1 MSYDYARIPGPGDE
15 ATWMPYSGHPLDPR
29 APLDDDAYWDA
40 PSTGIDDAWDR
51 AQSIAHDPAALDEL
65 QADGPLDY
73 SKVYIKIDGQQVDL
87 FGAADL
93 LRLRIMAGRH
103 AEADCIA
110 RDMTDALAQEIADML
125 ISGRL

>member
-1 MSYDYARIPGPGDE
+1 MSATFKDLSDNDE
-15 ATWMPYSGHPLDPR
+15 TPIISP
-29 APLDDDAYWDA
+29 DDAFDH
-40 PSTGIDDAWDR
+40 
-51 AQSIAHDPAALDEL
+51 AQSLAHDPDALDKL
-65 QADGPLDY
+65 QADAKLDY
-73 SKVYIKIDGQQVDL
+73 SRVYIKINGQQVDL
-87 FGAADL
+87 FGAADY

>member
-1 MSYDYARIPGPGDE
+1 MRTEREMQSAIESRDAG
-15 ATWMPYSGHPLDPR
+15 LC
-29 APLDDDAYWDA
+29 DAYLDA
-40 PSTGIDDAWDR
+40 ATPIDDAWDR
-51 AQSIAHDPAALDEL
+51 AQSIAHDPDALNDL

-73 SKVYIKIDGQQVDL
+73 SKVFVKIDGQQRDL
-87 FGAADL
+87 FAAADY

-125 ISGRL
+125 VSGRL

>member
-1 MSYDYARIPGPGDE
+1 MTRYQKTQAAADRHYDGIQRAAEQLEHEDR
-15 ATWMPYSGHPLDPR
+15 LD
-29 APLDDDAYWDA
+29 ACE
-40 PSTGIDDAWDR
+40 TWDR
-51 AQSIAHDPAALDEL
+51 AQSIAHDVEQLEAL

-73 SKVYIKIDGQQVDL
+73 SKVFVKIDGQQRDL
-87 FGAADL
+87 FAAADY
-93 LRLRIMAGRH
+93 LRLRVMSGRH

>member
-1 MSYDYARIPGPGDE
+1 MRLDRRTDADYDRYLGPDE
-15 ATWMPYSGHPLDPR
+15 A
-29 APLDDDAYWDA
+29 WDH
-40 PSTGIDDAWDR
+40 
-51 AQSIAHDPAALDEL
+51 AQSLAHDPQELDKL
-65 QADGPLDY
+65 QADAKIDY
-73 SKVYIKIDGQQVDL
+73 SRLFVKINGQQLDL
-87 FGAADL
+87 FAAADY

>member
-1 MSYDYARIPGPGDE
+1 MRTEREMQSALESRDA
-15 ATWMPYSGHPLDPR
+15 ALC
-29 APLDDDAYWDA
+29 DAYWDA
-40 PSTGIDDAWDR
+40 ATPIDDAWDR
-51 AQSIAHDPAALDEL
+51 AQSIAHDPDALNDL

-73 SKVYIKIDGQQVDL
+73 SKVFVKIDGEQRDL
-87 FGAADL
+87 FAAADY

-110 RDMTDALAQEIADML
+110 RDMTDAIAAEIADRL

>member
-1 MSYDYARIPGPGDE
+1 MSESLAD
-15 ATWMPYSGHPLDPR
+15 LPR
-29 APLDDDAYWDA
+29 YTTTQAAVEHRDAALCDAYYDA
-40 PSTGIDDAWDR
+40 PMLGIDDAWDR
-51 AQSIAHDPAALDEL
+51 AQSIAHDPDALDEL

-73 SKVYIKIDGQQVDL
+73 SRVFVKIDGQQVDL

-110 RDMTDALAQEIADML
+110 RDMTDALAQEIAGLL

>member
-1 MSYDYARIPGPGDE
+1 MTRYQQTQAAVDRHYDGIQRAAEQIEHEDR
-15 ATWMPYSGHPLDPR
+15 LD
-29 APLDDDAYWDA
+29 ACEVWA
-40 PSTGIDDAWDR
+40 R
-51 AQSIAHDPAALDEL
+51 AQSIAHDPVRLDEL

-73 SKVYIKIDGQQVDL
+73 SKVFIKVYSQQRDL
-87 FGAADL
+87 FAAADY

-110 RDMTDALAQEIADML
+110 RDMTDALAAEIADML

>member
-1 MSYDYARIPGPGDE
+1 MNRYQQTQSAADRHSDNIMRAAEQLEHEDRLDACE
-15 ATWMPYSGHPLDPR
+15 TW
-29 APLDDDAYWDA
+29 A
-40 PSTGIDDAWDR
+40 R
-51 AQSIAHDPAALDEL
+51 AQSIAHDPDALDDL

-73 SKVYIKIDGQQVDL
+73 SKVFVKIDGQQRDL
-87 FGAADL
+87 FAAADY

-125 ISGRL
+125 TSGRL

>member
-1 MSYDYARIPGPGDE
+1 MNYAATQAAVDRRDDRLLKSIEQQAHE
-15 ATWMPYSGHPLDPR
+15 ARVAANLRYE
-29 APLDDDAYWDA
+29 
-40 PSTGIDDAWDR
+40 R
-51 AQSIAHDPAALDEL
+51 AQSIAHDPDALNDL

-73 SKVYIKIDGQQVDL
+73 SKVFVKIDGQQRDL
-87 FGAADL
+87 FAAADY

-125 ISGRL
+125 VSGRL